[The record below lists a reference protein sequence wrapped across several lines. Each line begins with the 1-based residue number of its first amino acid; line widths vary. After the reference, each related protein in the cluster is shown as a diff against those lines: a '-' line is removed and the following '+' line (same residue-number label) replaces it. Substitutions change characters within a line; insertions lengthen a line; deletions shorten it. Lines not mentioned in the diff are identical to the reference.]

1 MERNVPGSGEGR
13 VQITMC
19 AKTRGCRV
27 GLAQCMQDLST
38 VPKNSNFIFCS
49 EGLIRW
55 SAKCSDSI

>member
-27 GLAQCMQDLST
+27 GLAQCMQ
-38 VPKNSNFIFCS
+38 PFNC
-49 EGLIRW
+49 
-55 SAKCSDSI
+55 AKELKLHLLFRGPSKVVCKVQ